1 MLSNQEII
9 NINSVL
15 AILYNGVNVAPLKQ
29 NEANILTYNSN
40 EYQTTYDLL
49 TSNSFKG
56 RKDLNKIP
64 LLKEL
69 ATQNNITIID
79 NPAIQNQPI
88 NKFYTITSA

>member
-15 AILYNGVNVAPLKQ
+15 AILYNGINIAPLKQ
-29 NEANILTYNSN
+29 SEAHTLNYNQN

-49 TSNSFKG
+49 TSNIFKG

-79 NPAIQNQPI
+79 NPTIKNQPI
-88 NKFYTITSA
+88 NKFFTITSA